1 LVNGGPARHFPRAG
15 LLVTTMKHALSGA
28 LVRCLRR
35 FRHWQQRRRDRRVLK
50 KLDERALRDLGID
63 RPSVEIDSVITFWR
77 PP

>member
-1 LVNGGPARHFPRAG
+1 
-15 LLVTTMKHALSGA
+15 
-28 LVRCLRR
+28 
-35 FRHWQQRRRDRRVLK
+35 VLK